1 MNVILRMIILAVVL
15 VITNIVTYKLAAI
28 GGYMTLLATDSAGS
42 VAKVVSAMFAVTNL
56 AVIFGYQYLTR
67 HLRARRVFKKITS
80 KKTKRIV
87 WWTNKYVNS
96 LVEQEGYTRAEAVE
110 IAHFELISS
119 IEEEFKKKFKSDF
132 EE

>member
-1 MNVILRMIILAVVL
+1 MKFFSL
-15 VITNIVTYKLAAI
+15 
-28 GGYMTLLATDSAGS
+28 
-42 VAKVVSAMFAVTNL
+42 
-56 AVIFGYQYLTR
+56 
-67 HLRARRVFKKITS
+67 FKKITS
-80 KKTKRIV
+80 KKAKRIV
-87 WWTNKYVNS
+87 WWTNKYVNA